1 MKSWKKKQ
9 LRLSLFQVTR
19 EVILGG
25 VGGGGGG
32 GGRVWRLILF
42 CFRPIVPSI
51 VHCGSNREGSQEA
64 SREKQ
69 TIVTFCEQNIVDLQ

>member
-32 GGRVWRLILF
+32 EGGEEFGGWFCSVFAQLCLLLF
-42 CFRPIVPSI
+42 IVAQI
-51 VHCGSNREGSQEA
+51 EKVHKKLA
-64 SREKQ
+64 EK
-69 TIVTFCEQNIVDLQ
+69 NKP

>member
-1 MKSWKKKQ
+1 MKSWKKKR

-25 VGGGGGG
+25 VGGGGEGG
-32 GGRVWRLILF
+32 LWLILF
-42 CFRPIVPSI
+42 CFRPIVPYI
-51 VHCGSNREGSQEA
+51 FHLGSNKACSQEA
-64 SREKQ
+64 SREKK